1 MSMQGMPLTK
11 WMRILNAVVL
21 GATFWA
27 CTGKNTAG
35 TSEESEG
42 LYAVKDLEVAGVTQK
57 GPFVKG
63 SAVTVRG
70 IDCQTMK
77 PTDEI
82 FEGTVKSDKGDFAIG
97 GVTLKSSCAIFEVTG
112 RYLNELSGK
121 ESSEQMTLRVLT
133 DLKNR
138 KTVNVNILTHLEYD
152 RLKSLVVGKKMTL
165 AEAKVQAE
173 REVLAAFD
181 VAATA
186 TEFEDMN
193 ILEPGSDNAA
203 LLAVSV
209 LMQADADVAE
219 VAERT
224 DKAAASLARNGL
236 WDDAEA
242 KKEIADWA
250 LGAEASGE
258 LEAIRRNIKGWS
270 DAGVAPS
277 FENIVENFGEAAG
290 RNPYLNPEV
299 EYDSL
304 VDVRDGRVYSVM
316 KIGGQVWM
324 AENLDYFDTV
334 AVPGLR
340 DSSWCYD
347 NNSAKCAEAGRLY
360 TWSVARAAVCPDG
373 WHLPDTTEWNALIAA
388 AGGSSAAASALKSP
402 AGWDDGNGTNS
413 SGFSAVAAGERYR
426 SGSFDSEGL
435 KAYMWSA
442 DNDPEDNQS
451 AYGILIG
458 SDDSVTL
465 KSFPLANGFAVRCVM
480 D

>member
-63 SAVTVRG
+63 SALTVRG

-112 RYLNELSGK
+112 RYLIELSGK

-186 TEFEDMN
+186 TATGR
-193 ILEPGSDNAA
+193 PGGGRWAGC
-203 LLAVSV
+203 
-209 LMQADADVAE
+209 
-219 VAERT
+219 RT
-224 DKAAASLARNGL
+224 ASR
-236 WDDAEA
+236 
-242 KKEIADWA
+242 
-250 LGAEASGE
+250 
-258 LEAIRRNIKGWS
+258 
-270 DAGVAPS
+270 
-277 FENIVENFGEAAG
+277 
-290 RNPYLNPEV
+290 
-299 EYDSL
+299 
-304 VDVRDGRVYSVM
+304 
-316 KIGGQVWM
+316 
-324 AENLDYFDTV
+324 
-334 AVPGLR
+334 
-340 DSSWCYD
+340 
-347 NNSAKCAEAGRLY
+347 
-360 TWSVARAAVCPDG
+360 CP
-373 WHLPDTTEWNALIAA
+373 
-388 AGGSSAAASALKSP
+388 
-402 AGWDDGNGTNS
+402 
-413 SGFSAVAAGERYR
+413 V
-426 SGSFDSEGL
+426 
-435 KAYMWSA
+435 
-442 DNDPEDNQS
+442 
-451 AYGILIG
+451 
-458 SDDSVTL
+458 
-465 KSFPLANGFAVRCVM
+465 
-480 D
+480 